1 MRILFDTN
9 VVLDVFLNREPF
21 VESAANLFEANARG
35 DIEGMLGATTVTTIY
50 YLLDSNRGNAVAH
63 EKVEALLR
71 LFDVAVVNHQVLME
85 AAESGFVD
93 YEDAVL
99 HSAARMAGADGIVTR
114 NTADFSAASLSVYTP
129 TELLTILDHRRE

>member
-9 VVLDVFLNREPF
+9 VVLDVFLDRDPF
-21 VESAANLFEANARG
+21 VEAAAHLFDANARG

-50 YLLDSNRGNAVAH
+50 YLLASNRGNTVAH

-71 LFDVAVVNHQVLME
+71 LFDVAAVNRRVLAQ
-85 AAESGFVD
+85 AAESEFAD

-99 HSAARMAGADGIVTR
+99 HGAARTAGADGLVTR
-114 NTADFSAASLSVYTP
+114 NAADFSAASLSVHTP
-129 TELLTILDHRRE
+129 TELLTILDHRRD